1 LISLA
6 LQAGFLCRGWRF
18 LVSDTSPRPI
28 TGNELCFNFRQMPYN
43 INMKTLDSIASDCE
57 PGLLRGIDFANVGTV
72 KLPRFSTIP
81 PR

>member
-1 LISLA
+1 
-6 LQAGFLCRGWRF
+6 
-18 LVSDTSPRPI
+18 
-28 TGNELCFNFRQMPYN
+28 
-43 INMKTLDSIASDCE
+43 MKTLDSIASDCE